1 MKPRAPRAG
10 HPRSEPGSRAPLLLR
25 GRLVDEGG
33 ARFAAPTDPARLGP
47 VEQKRLVGEFMGWIA
62 ARKRSAPFMRVF
74 WDGAA
79 LGAEALRAEMPKT
92 YAAFR
97 RRGHDLARRPVELGL
112 GAHQFLGGVVTDLG
126 ARSTLPNLFAA
137 GDVADSVQGAD
148 RINGSGIMEA
158 LVFGA
163 FAGAGAAAA
172 RAQDARPALPAA
184 YARPSRHGIDRLT
197 EWRRRLQ
204 TEMDDILA
212 VRDRARLA
220 GLETRLAGNLD
231 ALERGGLAGETPAA
245 ARALHELRSALFTS
259 LEVVRASLR
268 REPDLGLF
276 VTR

>member
-1 MKPRAPRAG
+1 
-10 HPRSEPGSRAPLLLR
+10 
-25 GRLVDEGG
+25 VDEGG
-33 ARFAAPTDPARLGP
+33 ARFASAADPARLGP
-47 VEQKRLVGEFMGWIA
+47 VEQA
-62 ARKRSAPFMRVF
+62 
-74 WDGAA
+74 
-79 LGAEALRAEMPKT
+79 
-92 YAAFR
+92 
-97 RRGHDLARRPVELGL
+97 L
-112 GAHQFLGGVVTDLG
+112 GAHQFLGGVVTDLA
-126 ARSTLPNLFAA
+126 ARATFPNLFAA

-204 TEMDDILA
+204 TEMDDMLA